1 MWGPALQTLLDL
13 FYRVDQGLCVR
24 SSPCQ
29 SALMMLINWFLALS
43 LLCSFLLLHLVT
55 PMTREG
61 GALLAWPWR
70 PTSGQPRPFPST
82 ALCGPSASTCG
93 SWLVLGIL
101 GGDVI
106 VRLASLLTC
115 GLRGW

>member
-1 MWGPALQTLLDL
+1 MGPSSTDPPRPFLQ
-13 FYRVDQGLCVR
+13 GGPGSLCG
-24 SSPCQ
+24 SSPRQ

-43 LLCSFLLLHLVT
+43 LLCSVLLLHLVT

-70 PTSGQPRPFPST
+70 PTSGQPRPFPLT
-82 ALCGPSASTCG
+82 ALGGPSASTCG

-106 VRLASLLTC
+106 VRLSGLLTC